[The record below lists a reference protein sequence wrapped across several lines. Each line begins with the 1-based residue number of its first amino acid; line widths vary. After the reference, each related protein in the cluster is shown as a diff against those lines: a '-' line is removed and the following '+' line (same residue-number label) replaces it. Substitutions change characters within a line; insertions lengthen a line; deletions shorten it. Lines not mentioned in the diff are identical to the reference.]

1 MNTATQ
7 LNAPY
12 WADYAEYD
20 YFESKF
26 TGRFFDEED
35 AETYEDLYIDEE
47 QKLGLEPL
55 DRDRT
60 DPTGLDSDP
69 DEPWMDDYYES

>member
-20 YFESKF
+20 YFENKF

-35 AETYEDLYIDEE
+35 AEDYEETEE
-47 QKLGLEPL
+47 DGGIRLGLEPL
-55 DRDRT
+55 NQDRS
-60 DPTGLDSDP
+60 DPMGMDSDP